1 MVSHDSQKL
10 KENKTTTI
18 RPEGEAAVRRPWW
31 RRTAAFLMRWTWRL
45 TGSFVI
51 LCALLVVVSQT
62 NVFRQWIKDAALRS
76 INGMLTGT
84 VTVDDIHINLLH
96 GIVLDHPQLFV
107 DSVTVL
113 DAERIELAYELPP
126 LLQNMVV
133 IDALRIIRPVIF
145 IERRL
150 SDSTWNISRIIRPN
164 EDTSATEPPNLTIV
178 VRSVEVIDGSLVVN
192 DRTTEWGTKDQIDP
206 GHASLYDLNIS
217 ARGRAK
223 LREADYSVAI
233 DRLSFLNRYGDL
245 SVQNL
250 SVVTHISPQGIE
262 VPFLHVKTERSDLH
276 LAAHIRGVDF
286 RNGLTSEDLRKNPL
300 RGVIEADSVW
310 GPDVRFF
317 IRDVDLRGSY
327 SLTGD
332 IVLNG
337 KDLSVVNARLVGGPN
352 MLFTDTHIRN
362 IDGSAPL
369 MLDITVKNSKAVY
382 SDIRSRLG
390 FIPLPPIDFLST
402 TSLRSV
408 RLRGQPDDSLHFDLD
423 ISEAVG
429 HVVGTMS
436 LYLNNDDLGYRL
448 DATVDGGRLE
458 RLSRDSTLPV
468 TDLQGTVHVMGRG
481 FDLTTMSGEYNV
493 DLRRSMIEGRQVRS
507 AMSKMRVDSGKIFI
521 DTLVVDLTPFAD
533 SQADS
538 ADLIDEL
545 EFLRI
550 DDYDRQRINVRGVI
564 DVNNTVT
571 TDLRLRTEGLDVSR
585 LLRDEAMPNRMSLDV
600 VMVTSGLD
608 IDSLLGSVQGNVW
621 ELGLRDRA
629 MRPFGLRVSMTDDT
643 NTRHLSITTDFAT
656 VNIDGVFRTSTLVDG
671 MVIAVSTVT
680 DVVKTRTS
688 DIVGDTAVLRPLSA
702 PLQQL
707 DVTIAAD
714 IADVSP
720 VNMFLP
726 DIGLSAAGRFRGRF
740 SVDYDRI
747 AILIDTADVDDF
759 RLETSTTSITADP
772 LHTTTD
778 IVITDLLTSPV
789 VERFTV
795 KGHVDS
801 SIVVNGTDIR
811 FPVVDIALAERGG
824 AFSASASVDGMSA
837 LLRGDLTFSDENTIL
852 DVDTLSFTLNAQR
865 GLRWHTSR
873 KAQVTAQK
881 GQFTLQELTLLRTGS
896 ETVYVDGAFSFEDF
910 RDFTVRMERFPLRDA
925 RLFVDF
931 ADDHPASLVDGFVTT
946 SKITVNGTWQ
956 QPIITSTLEAT
967 DLAYNGEVI
976 GVLRTDLRHEGRR
989 VTGTATV
996 VNDRLVTQDKT
1007 LNIVVTSLPL
1017 DLAFATV
1024 EQRLVDGQPI
1034 DVSVEARQLSLAA
1047 IEPFLPAVTRVR
1059 GTADGKVNIRGT
1071 IPEDVDFQGSARYDN
1086 ASFLAS
1092 STNMY
1097 YTSYGSLRL
1106 EGNELI
1112 FDTLVVKNLQ
1122 RDMRTGIA
1130 RASGKITFDGLAVSE
1145 MDFTLRS
1152 PGIAVMNV
1160 ASAVTSPTVYGDLQ
1174 IATHDNRPIRLHG
1187 PLDAPNL
1194 EGDIVLLYGNM
1205 IWPKERS
1212 TTKRKLTSFDY
1223 ISRRDSSRDKFSS
1236 VFDYVRTTRN
1246 VGTLGHDSDTLATL
1260 DTNKVQRDSTSI
1272 EQVVETVIRKSA
1284 GSFADILNF
1293 DLDIYIEGRTI
1304 LTMDLGL
1311 TEVLIADL
1319 ELVDRRDP
1327 LVFTGKF
1334 IDNSTSLSGRVRVK
1348 EGASSYKFFKPF
1360 SASGTLDFSRGGMA
1374 DPALDLLAVY
1384 KDSRY
1389 VGSGTDNP
1397 HREEFRVEIRITGS
1411 KTKPHLSF
1419 KIFRND
1425 REQPGD
1431 STKIAGDALTL
1442 ILLGR
1447 TQDELAQSG
1456 QGNIVTEINSSLSA
1470 AATNVLGD
1478 LLADVGIIQSTQIDI
1493 GADISQSRVTVSGQL
1508 FGDVMY
1514 RVSGSIGDITGNST
1528 FTVTLPLS
1536 ALGDTEALKYFL
1548 IDFSRSVNQ
1557 TGNVTRNQR
1566 DWEIKIGA
1574 RLP

>member
-1 MVSHDSQKL
+1 M
-10 KENKTTTI
+10 
-18 RPEGEAAVRRPWW
+18 
-31 RRTAAFLMRWTWRL
+31 
-45 TGSFVI
+45 
-51 LCALLVVVSQT
+51 VSQT
-62 NVFRQWIKDAALRS
+62 DAFRQWTKEAALRS
-76 INGMLTGT
+76 INGMLLGT

-133 IDALRIIRPVIF
+133 IDAVRIIRPIVF
-145 IERRL
+145 VERRL
-150 SDSTWNISRIIRPN
+150 SDSTWNVNRIIRPK
-164 EDTSATEPPNLTIV
+164 EDTTTTEPPNLTIV
-178 VRSVEVIDGSLVVN
+178 VRSVEIVDGSLVVN
-192 DRTTEWGTKDQIDP
+192 DRTTEWGIHDQFDP
-206 GHASLYDLNIS
+206 GHASLSDVNIS

-223 LREADYSVAI
+223 LRDADYSVAI
-233 DRLSFLNRYGDL
+233 DKLSFVNRYSDL
-245 SVQNL
+245 SIQEFSAVAH
-250 SVVTHISPQGIE
+250 VSPRGVE
-262 VPFLHVKTERSDLH
+262 VPFLHVKTDRSDVRVSANLRDVDIRDGLTTDVLRRH
-276 LAAHIRGVDF
+276 PIRGVID
-286 RNGLTSEDLRKNPL
+286 
-300 RGVIEADSVW
+300 ADSVW

-317 IRDVDLRGSY
+317 LRDVDLRGTY

-332 IVLNG
+332 IVLDG
-337 KDLSVVNARLVGGPN
+337 KDLSVVNARVVGGPN
-352 MLFTDTHIRN
+352 ILMTDAHIRN
-362 IDGSAPL
+362 IDGSAPI
-369 MLDITVKNSKAVY
+369 MLDITVKNSTANYADV
-382 SDIRSRLG
+382 RSRLG
-390 FIPLPPIDFLST
+390 FVPLPPIDFLTT

-436 LYLNNDDLGYRL
+436 LYLKEAELGYRL
-448 DATVDGGRLE
+448 DATVDGGHLE
-458 RLSRDSTLPV
+458 RLSRDSTLPI
-468 TDLQGTVHVMGRG
+468 TDIQGTVHIRGRG
-481 FDLTTMSGEYNV
+481 FDLATMSGVYDV
-493 DLRRSMIEGRQVRS
+493 DLRRSVMEGRQIRS
-507 AMSKMRVDSGKIFI
+507 ATSRLRVDSGNIYI
-521 DTLVVDLTPFAD
+521 DTLVVDLTPYTERSSD
-533 SQADS
+533 STQMVDDVDVS
-538 ADLIDEL
+538 Y
-545 EFLRI
+545 I
-550 DDYDRQRINVRGVI
+550 DDYDRQRIDVRGVI
-564 DVNNTVT
+564 DVKNTVST
-571 TDLRLRTEGLDVSR
+571 NLRLRTEGLNLSN
-585 LLRDEAMPNRMSLDV
+585 LLRDAAMPNRLSLDV
-600 VMVTSGLD
+600 TTSTSGLD
-608 IDSLLGSVQGNVW
+608 IDSILGSIQGNVW
-621 ELGLRDRA
+621 ELGLNDRA
-629 MRPFGLRVSMTDDT
+629 MRPFAVSVSMSDDSVQ
-643 NTRHLSITTDFAT
+643 RHLSIATDFAT
-656 VNIDGVFRTSTLVDG
+656 INIDGVFRTSTLVDG
-671 MVIAVSTVT
+671 MVVAVTTVS
-680 DVVKTRTS
+680 DVIKTRSS
-688 DIVGDTAVLRPLSA
+688 DIVGDTAVLQPLTA

-707 DVTIAAD
+707 DVSISAD

-726 DIGLSAAGRFRGRF
+726 DIGLSASGRFRGRF
-740 SVDYDRI
+740 AVDYDRI

-759 RLETSTTSITADP
+759 RLEASTLSIAADP
-772 LHTTTD
+772 LHTSTD
-778 IVITDLLTSPV
+778 IVITDLLSSPI

-795 KGHVDS
+795 KGNVDS
-801 SIVVNGTDIR
+801 SLVINGTDIR
-811 FPVVDIALAERGG
+811 FPTVDVALAESGG
-824 AFSASASVDGMSA
+824 AIYASASVDGMSA
-837 LLRGDLTFSDENTIL
+837 LIRGALTFSDENTIL
-852 DVDTLSFTLNAQR
+852 DVDTLAYTLNAQR
-865 GLRWHTSR
+865 GLRWHTS
-873 KAQVTAQK
+873 QVARVMAQK
-881 GQFTLQELTLLRTGS
+881 GLFTLQDLTLRRDGS
-896 ETVYVDGAFSFEDF
+896 ETIYVQGAFSFEDF
-910 RDFTVRMERFPLRDA
+910 RDFTVRVERFPLRDA

-946 SKITVNGTWQ
+946 STTTVNGTWE
-956 QPIITSTLEAT
+956 QPVIASTLEAS

-976 GVLRTDLRHEGRR
+976 GVLRTDLRHENRR
-989 VTGTATV
+989 VTGTASV
-996 VNDRLVTQDKT
+996 VDDRLVTQEKT

-1017 DLAFATV
+1017 DLAFASV

-1034 DVSVEARQLSLAA
+1034 DVTVEARQLSLAA
-1047 IEPFLPAVTRVR
+1047 VEPFLPAVTRVR
-1059 GTADGKVNIRGT
+1059 GTADGKVSVRGT
-1071 IPEDVDFQGSARYDN
+1071 IPEDVTFQGAARYEN

-1130 RASGKITFDGLAVSE
+1130 RATGKITFDGLAVSE

-1152 PGIAVMNV
+1152 PGIAVMNM

-1174 IATHDNRPIRLHG
+1174 IATHDNRPIRLYG

-1194 EGDIVLLYGNM
+1194 EGDIVILYGNM

-1223 ISRRDSSRDKFSS
+1223 ISHRDSSRDKYSS
-1236 VFDYVRTTRN
+1236 VFDYVRSTRKIAN
-1246 VGTLGHDSDTLATL
+1246 IGREVDTSAANDST
-1260 DTNKVQRDSTSI
+1260 KVLRDSSSI
-1272 EQVVETVIRKSA
+1272 EQVVENVVRTSA

-1334 IDNSTSLSGRVRVK
+1334 IDNSTALSGRVRVK

-1360 SASGTLDFSRGGMA
+1360 SASGTLDFSRGGMT

-1397 HREEFRVEIRITGS
+1397 HREEFRVEIRITGT

-1442 ILLGR
+1442 ILVGR